1 MRGRAHTS
9 PPALGGYLSEPR
21 DHTSVL
27 PVWTGDRPHYT
38 FGLILVLGSAL
49 VVLEGVPL
57 VLGIVLVV
65 LGVALLLLAC
75 M

>member
-1 MRGRAHTS
+1 
-9 PPALGGYLSEPR
+9 
-21 DHTSVL
+21 VL